1 MNSKDFAKL
10 VDSAIVDGKIAESK
24 LGELR
29 GKAKEAGISDGEFD
43 SLVKKRIAVYEAQN
57 AKGLFGLTYK
67 TRIKLW
73 TGLFA
78 AAIII
83 WIICKLI
90 K

>member
-1 MNSKDFAKL
+1 MANVKL
-10 VDSAIVDGKIAESK
+10 FGREINTD
-24 LGELR
+24 EL
-29 GKAKEAGISDGEFD
+29 KKNIQSTIDEASQAA
-43 SLVKKRIAVYEAQN
+43 SVVKKRIAVYEAQN